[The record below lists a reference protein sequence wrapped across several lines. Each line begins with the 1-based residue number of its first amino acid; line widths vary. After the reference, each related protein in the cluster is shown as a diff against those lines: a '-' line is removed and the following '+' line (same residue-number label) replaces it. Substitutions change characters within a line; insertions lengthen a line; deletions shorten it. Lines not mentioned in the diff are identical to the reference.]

1 MYRRYIKRI
10 IDIIMAGALLFCISP
25 VFVMSLILTRICNG
39 ERAFFKQER
48 SGLNQKSFYMLKFRS
63 MSEEKDVN
71 GDLLPDEKRLTKWG
85 KFLRS
90 TSLDELPELLNI
102 IKGDMSIIGPRPLPI
117 EYNEYYKIEE
127 CKRFK
132 VRGGLIPPAGS
143 LEMNAIVTWDKQLKC
158 EAWYAENVSLW
169 LDLKILFRAFK
180 ILFQRN
186 CMNYGEYVRQSL
198 SEERVKEQR

>member
-10 IDIIMAGALLFCISP
+10 MDIIMAGALLLCISP
-25 VFVMSLILTRICNG
+25 VFAMLLILTRICNG
-39 ERAFFKQER
+39 KSAFFKQER

-117 EYNEYYKIEE
+117 EYDKYYKVEE
-127 CKRFK
+127 YKRFE

-143 LEMNAIVTWDKQLKC
+143 LEMNAIVTWDKQLKY

-198 SEERVKEQR
+198 SEERVKE